1 MSTPSI
7 AKSRNLKTAA
17 SKKRSVKSSATAR
30 RQVTSAATR
39 AKALPK
45 RRTKGRASY
54 QAGAPA
60 DTAELSRGASIEEMT
75 QATDWQQHS
84 VRGFLAGGE
93 EEAWFLADHF
103 ESGRRRRP
111 LPHRDASRSLT
122 WPSRRSISRSCW
134 RGFPPTI
141 FELRGEWRRLHR
153 APPPMRL
160 SRDLLMRGITYK
172 LQGRPFGGLSKSII
186 RKLERPNLGSEA
198 SDAQKPLW
206 MGGNV
211 PLGYDVR
218 KRKLVVSEAEAST
231 ARMIFQ
237 RCAELGSVAL
247 IAVGAE
253 AASRLPGLIF
263 DSDGAYHSQ
272 SLRASHRPAH
282 SGGRHRRAGARPS
295 ARPLRVWCGSQ

>member
-60 DTAELSRGASIEEMT
+60 DTAESSRGASIEEMT

-122 WPSRRSISRSCW
+122 WPSRRSISRSRW
-134 RGFPPTI
+134 RGFPPRRSSNCTASGGGCI
-141 FELRGEWRRLHR
+141 GRRRRCGCPVISCCAQSPTNSRG
-153 APPPMRL
+153 
-160 SRDLLMRGITYK
+160 
-172 LQGRPFGGLSKSII
+172 GRS
-186 RKLERPNLGSEA
+186 
-198 SDAQKPLW
+198 
-206 MGGNV
+206 
-211 PLGYDVR
+211 
-218 KRKLVVSEAEAST
+218 
-231 ARMIFQ
+231 
-237 RCAELGSVAL
+237 
-247 IAVGAE
+247 
-253 AASRLPGLIF
+253 AASPSR
-263 DSDGAYHSQ
+263 SS
-272 SLRASHRPAH
+272 ASWN
-282 SGGRHRRAGARPS
+282 ARTS
-295 ARPLRVWCGSQ
+295 ARRQATRRVR